1 MIFEMEIV
9 FKKNLM
15 NNSAYYE
22 IIKQKMSFGEKRD
35 IFRIKNN
42 SVYGKTTNLTF
53 NNPKKY
59 EAYKNE
65 LLG

>member
-1 MIFEMEIV
+1 
-9 FKKNLM
+9 M

>member
-1 MIFEMEIV
+1 
-9 FKKNLM
+9 M

-22 IIKQKMSFGEKRD
+22 IIKQKKSFGENRD

-42 SVYGKTTNLTF
+42 SVYGKTINLTF
-53 NNPKKY
+53 HKPKKY
-59 EAYKNE
+59 ETYTNE